1 MTVTA
6 LNHVNIVT
14 DDLAATRAFYAD
26 VVGLIDGDRPSFA
39 FPGAWLYCGDEAVIH
54 LVGVDDQPDEGTG
67 TIDHVAFEAGGLDD
81 MIGLLEDCGIPFH
94 VRDVPGRDIR
104 QVFLHDPN
112 GVKIELNFRGAE
124 VVAAREADGAL
135 AAETPTAARTAA
147 ATAD

>member
-1 MTVTA
+1 MAITA

-14 DDLAATRAFYAD
+14 GDLEATRRFYSD
-26 VVGLIDGDRPSFA
+26 VIGLTDGDRPSFQ

-67 TIDHVAFEAGGLDD
+67 TIDHVAFEAKGIDG
-81 MIGLLEDCGIPFH
+81 MIDLLEGRGVPFH
-94 VRDVPGRDIR
+94 VRDVPGREIR

-124 VVAAREADGAL
+124 VLKARKADGVL
-135 AAETPTAARTAA
+135 EAEVPG
-147 ATAD
+147 

>member
-1 MTVTA
+1 MAITA

-14 DDLAATRAFYAD
+14 GDLEATRRFYSD
-26 VVGLIDGDRPSFA
+26 VIGLTDGDRPSFQ

-67 TIDHVAFEAGGLDD
+67 TIDHVAFEAKGIDD
-81 MIGLLEDCGIPFH
+81 MIELLEGRGVPFH
-94 VRDVPGRDIR
+94 VRDVPGREIR

-124 VVAAREADGAL
+124 VLKARKADGGL
-135 AAETPTAARTAA
+135 EAEVPG
-147 ATAD
+147 

>member
-1 MTVTA
+1 MAITA

-14 DDLAATRAFYAD
+14 GDLEATRRFYSD
-26 VVGLIDGDRPSFA
+26 VIGLTDGDRPSFQ

-67 TIDHVAFEAGGLDD
+67 TIDHVAVEAKDIDD
-81 MIGLLEDCGIPFH
+81 MIELLEGRGVPFH
-94 VRDVPGRDIR
+94 VRDVPGREIR

-124 VVAAREADGAL
+124 VLKARKADGVL
-135 AAETPTAARTAA
+135 EAEVPG
-147 ATAD
+147 

>member
-1 MTVTA
+1 MAITA

-14 DDLAATRAFYAD
+14 GDLEATRRFYSD
-26 VVGLIDGDRPSFA
+26 VIGLTDGDRPSFQ

-67 TIDHVAFEAGGLDD
+67 TIDHVAFEAKGIDD
-81 MIGLLEDCGIPFH
+81 MIELLEGRGVPFH
-94 VRDVPGRDIR
+94 VRDVPGREIR

-124 VVAAREADGAL
+124 VLKARKADGVL
-135 AAETPTAARTAA
+135 EAEVPG
-147 ATAD
+147 

>member
-26 VVGLIDGDRPSFA
+26 VVGLIDGDRPSFD

-81 MIGLLEDCGIPFH
+81 MIGLLEGRGIPFH

>member
-26 VVGLIDGDRPSFA
+26 VVGLIDGDRPSFD

-81 MIGLLEDCGIPFH
+81 MIGLLEDREIPFH

>member
-1 MTVTA
+1 MAITA

-14 DDLAATRAFYAD
+14 GDLEATRKFYSD
-26 VVGLIDGDRPSFA
+26 VIGLIDGDRPSFQ

-67 TIDHVAFEAGGLDD
+67 TIDHVAFEAKGIGD
-81 MIGLLEDCGIPFH
+81 MIELLEGSGVPFH
-94 VRDVPGRDIR
+94 VRDVPGREIR

-124 VVAAREADGAL
+124 VLKAREADGVL
-135 AAETPTAARTAA
+135 EAEVPG
-147 ATAD
+147 

>member
-14 DDLAATRAFYAD
+14 GDLEATRKFYSD
-26 VVGLIDGDRPSFA
+26 VIGLIDGDRPSFD

-54 LVGVDDQPDEGTG
+54 LVGVDDQPDDGTG
-67 TIDHVAFEAGGLDD
+67 TIDHVAFEAKGIGN
-81 MIGLLEDCGIPFH
+81 MIELLEGRGVPFH

-124 VVAAREADGAL
+124 VAAAREAEGVL
-135 AAETPTAARTAA
+135 EAEVPG
-147 ATAD
+147 